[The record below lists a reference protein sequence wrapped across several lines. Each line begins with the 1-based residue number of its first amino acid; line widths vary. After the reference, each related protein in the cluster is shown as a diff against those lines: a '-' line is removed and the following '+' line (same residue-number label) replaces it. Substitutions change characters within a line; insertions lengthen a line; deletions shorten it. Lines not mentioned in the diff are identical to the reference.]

1 MAVRSQ
7 CQGYYKIYVLAIH
20 YYTCILG
27 HRAYTCAAAAAAC
40 SASARACVYII
51 LLYCSSARSRVRT
64 YKRLRG
70 REGIIFAPN
79 GRGAAGNGGVVS
91 LTTPHEGRAPPL
103 TPPLPPP
110 PPPPP
115 YYHYACLIL
124 FLSIRFFEGFF
135 LFLMRFFF

>member
-7 CQGYYKIYVLAIH
+7 CQGYYKIYARAIH

-27 HRAYTCAAAAAAC
+27 HRAYTRAAAAC
-40 SASARACVYII
+40 SASARACVYNIL

-103 TPPLPPP
+103 TPPPP

-124 FLSIRFFEGFF
+124 FLSFRLKVFFYF
-135 LFLMRFFF
+135 